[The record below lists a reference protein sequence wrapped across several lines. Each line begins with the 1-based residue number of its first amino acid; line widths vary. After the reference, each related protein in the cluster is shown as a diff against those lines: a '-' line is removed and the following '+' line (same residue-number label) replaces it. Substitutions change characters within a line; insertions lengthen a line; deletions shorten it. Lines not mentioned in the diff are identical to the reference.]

1 MSVMLKMIKFQEF
14 ATMSKPSL
22 QQVKDEM
29 MKKINLQAD
38 QQQLN
43 NLSTKLNQIV
53 LDQSFKDNKIFDKIF
68 NKIPQIVEGGFNN
81 VKIGAKGGVY
91 TNESLRKWQE
101 YNTLST
107 EYNNLK
113 EQKIENLALAQ
124 QKEDALREA
133 LSLQGSL
140 NSLQGQAFESLL
152 QTLLPLVSANVE
164 ELSEDVVKSLLEAI
178 QSKTVIKTK
187 GSDTNTITIDIDEK
201 KVKITSQ
208 GKIDVEAPS
217 PFIGDND
224 LLKVSAKN
232 YSKLRDIHLLSKG
245 SVVGLISQWPTT
257 NEVKNYYYN
266 ALGVWH
272 PDTFLQEARFILGI
286 QSLAGRGGDQS
297 ELANILIL
305 NIRSRNNP
313 ISVVSIKSLLQNID
327 LNPQVN
333 DEAAFKMIFN
343 TLPVFNQGEERSAD
357 EFRTKVSAV
366 TLDTSLNKAY
376 LTLNYLKNLK

>member
-14 ATMSKPSL
+14 EAMSKPPL
-22 QQVKDEM
+22 QKVKDTM
-29 MKKINLQAD
+29 MNKINLQAD
-38 QQQLN
+38 QEQLK

-53 LDQSFKDNKIFDKIF
+53 LDQSFKDNKIYDKIF
-68 NKIPQIVEGGFNN
+68 NRIPQIVEGGFNN

-91 TNESLRKWQE
+91 TDESLRKWQE
-101 YNTLST
+101 YKALST

-113 EQKIENLALAQ
+113 NQKIENLTLAQ
-124 QKEDALREA
+124 QRDDALHEA

-164 ELSEDVVKSLLEAI
+164 ELSEEVVNSLLETI
-178 QSKTVIKTK
+178 ESKSVIKTK
-187 GSDTNTITIDIDEK
+187 GSDTNTITIDIDGE

-208 GKIDVEAPS
+208 GKIDVEASS
-217 PFIGDND
+217 PFIADSD
-224 LLKVSAKN
+224 FLKVSAKN
-232 YSKLRDIHLLSKG
+232 YSKLRDINLLSKG

-272 PDTFLQEARFILGI
+272 PDTFLQEARFIFGI
-286 QSLAGRGGDQS
+286 QSLAGRGGDES

-313 ISVVSIKSLLQNID
+313 ISVVSIKSLLQDID
-327 LNPQVN
+327 SNPRAN
-333 DEAAFKMIFN
+333 DEAFKMIFN
-343 TLPVFNQGEERSAD
+343 TLPVFNQGEERSSD
-357 EFRTKVSAV
+357 EFRKKVTAV

-376 LTLNYLKNLK
+376 LTLNYLKHLK